1 MSEAKDRLL
10 AQMKDPEG
18 AVYALISGFT
28 KEPYVECDKET
39 YDDKVFIYLSE
50 DAAKAKA
57 EELKEEKIPV
67 GAATIL
73 TKPYAVIFYK
83 PLHNGCQCAGNLLR

>member
-28 KEPYVECDKET
+28 KEPYVECDKEPT
-39 YDDKVFIYLSE
+39 MTRYLS
-50 DAAKAKA
+50 
-57 EELKEEKIPV
+57 I
-67 GAATIL
+67 
-73 TKPYAVIFYK
+73 
-83 PLHNGCQCAGNLLR
+83 CLRMRQRQKQKS

>member
-10 AQMKDPEG
+10 AQMKDAEG

-39 YDDKVFIYLSE
+39 YDDKVFVYLSE
-50 DAAKAKA
+50 DAFRFLRRWK
-57 EELKEEKIPV
+57 LSNGPV
-67 GAATIL
+67 M
-73 TKPYAVIFYK
+73 V
-83 PLHNGCQCAGNLLR
+83 H

>member
-39 YDDKVFIYLSE
+39 YDDKVFI
-50 DAAKAKA
+50 
-57 EELKEEKIPV
+57 
-67 GAATIL
+67 
-73 TKPYAVIFYK
+73 
-83 PLHNGCQCAGNLLR
+83 